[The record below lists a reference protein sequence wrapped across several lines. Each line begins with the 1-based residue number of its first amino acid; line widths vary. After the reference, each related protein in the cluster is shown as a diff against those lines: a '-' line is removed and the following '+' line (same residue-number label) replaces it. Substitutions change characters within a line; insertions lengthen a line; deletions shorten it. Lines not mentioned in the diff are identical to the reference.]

1 MRWGDNVEGLF
12 TNFSICHVSRMT
24 GSIKNNKMKKFEF
37 DVTEIEDRM
46 RIDKFLTIK
55 LPEIT
60 RSKIQEIIE
69 EKFALN
75 EQNQPFKNCAQK
87 VRLGGKVFVELPAP
101 KPSHL
106 EPKDIK
112 FEIVYEDDDLLVI
125 NKPAGLTV
133 HPGSGNSDNT
143 LVNGLLFTH
152 QNKLSSIN
160 GEFRPGI
167 VHRLDKD
174 TTGLMLVAKNDF
186 THAALSEDLKSRDIK
201 RSYLTF
207 IYGMLNPKKG
217 RIDKNIVRSRVNRL
231 KMKVVK
237 MVGRNAITNY
247 ETKEVFMNGFISLVE
262 CNLDTGRTHQ
272 IRVHMESAKHSIVGD
287 PTYGSCRKLA
297 PKTID
302 AETKN
307 LIENF
312 PRQALHSYKIS
323 FIHPRTNEE
332 KFFEIDM
339 PQDLKNLYECLKK
352 SS

>member
-1 MRWGDNVEGLF
+1 
-12 TNFSICHVSRMT
+12 
-24 GSIKNNKMKKFEF
+24 MKKFEF
-37 DVTEIEDRM
+37 EVAENEDRM

-87 VRLGGKVFVELPAP
+87 VRLGGKVFVTLPAP

-106 EPKDIK
+106 EAKEIAFDIV
-112 FEIVYEDDDLLVI
+112 FEDDDLLVI

-186 THAALSEDLKSRDIK
+186 THQALSEDLKNRDVK
-201 RSYLTF
+201 RSYLAF
-207 IYGMLNPKKG
+207 IYGILNPKKG
-217 RIDKNIVRSRVNRL
+217 RIEKNIVRSRVNRL
-231 KMKVVK
+231 KMKAAK
-237 MVGRNAITNY
+237 TAGRNAITNY
-247 ETKEVFMNGFISLVE
+247 ETKEVFLNGFISLVE

-272 IRVHMESAKHSIVGD
+272 IRVHMESMKHSIVGD

-297 PKTID
+297 PKD
-302 AETKN
+302 LDLETKK
-307 LIENF
+307 LVENF
-312 PRQALHSYKIS
+312 SRQALHSYKIS
-323 FIHPRTNEE
+323 FIHPRSE
-332 KFFEIDM
+332 KEMFFEIELPD
-339 PQDLKNLYECLKK
+339 DLKNLLKCLKK

>member
-1 MRWGDNVEGLF
+1 
-12 TNFSICHVSRMT
+12 
-24 GSIKNNKMKKFEF
+24 MKKFEF
-37 DVTEIEDRM
+37 EVAENEDRI

-55 LPEIT
+55 LSEIT

-69 EKFALN
+69 EKLVLN

-87 VRLGGKVFVELPAP
+87 VRLGGKVFVSIPTP

-106 EPKDIK
+106 EAKEIAFDIV
-112 FEIVYEDDDLLVI
+112 FEDDDLLVI

-174 TTGLMLVAKNDF
+174 TTGLMIVAKNDF
-186 THAALSEDLKSRDIK
+186 THQALSEDLKNRDVK
-201 RSYLTF
+201 RSYLAF
-207 IYGMLNPKKG
+207 IYGILNPKKG
-217 RIDKNIVRSRVNRL
+217 RIDKNIARSRVNRL
-231 KMKVVK
+231 KMKAVK
-237 MVGRNAITNY
+237 TAGRNAITNY
-247 ETKEVFMNGFISLVE
+247 ETKEVFLNGFISLVE

-272 IRVHMESAKHSIVGD
+272 IRVHMESMKHSIVGD
-287 PTYGSCRKLA
+287 PTYGSCRKLTPKDLD
-297 PKTID
+297 PKTK
-302 AETKN
+302 E
-307 LIENF
+307 LVENF
-312 PRQALHSYKIS
+312 SRQALHSYKIS
-323 FIHPRTNEE
+323 FIHPRSNKEM
-332 KFFEIDM
+332 FFEIELPD
-339 PQDLKNLYECLKK
+339 DLKNLSKCLKK

>member
-1 MRWGDNVEGLF
+1 
-12 TNFSICHVSRMT
+12 
-24 GSIKNNKMKKFEF
+24 MKKFEF
-37 DVTEIEDRM
+37 EVAENEDRM

-55 LPEIT
+55 LLEIT
-60 RSKIQEIIE
+60 RSKIQELIE
-69 EKFALN
+69 EKLVLN
-75 EQNQPFKNCAQK
+75 EQNQPFKNSAQK
-87 VRLGGKVFVELPAP
+87 VRLGGKVFVSIPAP

-106 EPKDIK
+106 EAKEIAFDIV
-112 FEIVYEDDDLLVI
+112 FEDEDLLVI

-186 THAALSEDLKSRDIK
+186 IHQALSEDLKNRDVK
-201 RSYLTF
+201 RSYLAF
-207 IYGMLNPKKG
+207 IYGILNPKKG
-217 RIDKNIVRSRVNRL
+217 RIDKNIARSRVNRL
-231 KMKVVK
+231 KMKAVK
-237 MVGRNAITNY
+237 TAGRNAITNY
-247 ETKEVFMNGFISLVE
+247 ETKEVFLNGFISLVE

-272 IRVHMESAKHSIVGD
+272 IRVHMESMKHSILGD
-287 PTYGSCRKLA
+287 STYGSCRKLT
-297 PKTID
+297 PKD
-302 AETKN
+302 LDPKRKD

-323 FIHPRTNEE
+323 FVHPRSNQEM
-332 KFFEIDM
+332 FFEIPLPD
-339 PQDLKNLYECLKK
+339 DLKNLLKCLKT